1 LIRTPL
7 IRSAPRCSLARPF
20 GRRAG
25 LLATAAALAAA
36 AACGGADPFAPNPAN
51 NVDTEQSDL
60 VVYPLRAATGP
71 LGSAVNLLALAVV
84 RPGLTSA
91 VAGAA
96 TIPAPNFD
104 FAVDRA
110 ADGRVRLLPSRLVV
124 DLTGVGQAYRTAF
137 QTSTAPYDSIAEA
150 PANGYQADTL
160 AATVGVN
167 ESVIVEAQ
175 SGACNAFY
183 AKVVVVAIDA
193 ASGAVTLRARINPNC
208 GFRSLRPG
216 RG

>member
-1 LIRTPL
+1 M
-7 IRSAPRCSLARPF
+7 RSAPRCSIARPF
-20 GRRAG
+20 ARRAG
-25 LLATAAALAAA
+25 LLVTAAALAG
-36 AACGGADPFAPNPAN
+36 ACGGADPFAPNPAN

-60 VVYPLRAATGP
+60 IVYPLGVAAGP
-71 LGSAVNLLALAVV
+71 LGSAVTLLGLGVV

-91 VAGAA
+91 AAAGA

-110 ADGRVRLLPSRLVV
+110 PDGRVRLLPSRLVV

-137 QTSTAPYDSIAEA
+137 QTSTAQYDSIAEA
-150 PANGYQADTL
+150 PTNGYQPDTL
-160 AATVGVN
+160 AATVGLN
-167 ESVIVEAQ
+167 EPVIVQAQ
-175 SGACNAFY
+175 TGSCNAFY

-193 ASGAVTLRARINPNC
+193 ASGAVTLRARVNPNC